1 VIELIDVHISSR
13 DKLHTTLGDWGREA
27 LRLGLSLTTPSPDT
41 MSSTEALVQSSQVQ
55 ATSSTLAYDVALL
68 LFRGITKVFFREVRP
83 RGSFN
88 IPRDGPVIF
97 VGAPHSNQVRI
108 ISLTSEDV
116 VLIRRGFVVPRSS
129 PCIDGL
135 PRVRATPCFLG
146 RCQEYEAE
154 GCRIPRQE
162 FV

>member
-1 VIELIDVHISSR
+1 
-13 DKLHTTLGDWGREA
+13 
-27 LRLGLSLTTPSPDT
+27 
-41 MSSTEALVQSSQVQ
+41 MSSTEASVQSSQFQ
-55 ATSSTLAYDVALL
+55 ATSSTLAYDLALL

-108 ISLTSEDV
+108 ISLASEVV
-116 VLIRRGFVVPRSS
+116 VLIRRGSVVPRSS

-135 PRVRATPCFLG
+135 PRVRTTPRFLG
-146 RCQEYEAE
+146 RRQEHETE

-162 FV
+162 SVKQCAYTLTYYPFSLRLTLY

>member
-1 VIELIDVHISSR
+1 
-13 DKLHTTLGDWGREA
+13 
-27 LRLGLSLTTPSPDT
+27 
-41 MSSTEALVQSSQVQ
+41 MSSTKALAQ
-55 ATSSTLAYDVALL
+55 SSTLGYDLALL

-88 IPRDGPVIF
+88 IPHDGPVIF

-108 ISLTSEDV
+108 ISLTSKDV
-116 VLIRRGFVVPRSS
+116 LLIRRDFVVPRSS

-146 RCQEYEAE
+146 C
-154 GCRIPRQE
+154 C
-162 FV
+162 

>member
-1 VIELIDVHISSR
+1 
-13 DKLHTTLGDWGREA
+13 
-27 LRLGLSLTTPSPDT
+27 

-55 ATSSTLAYDVALL
+55 ATSSTFAYDLALL

-97 VGAPHSNQVRI
+97 VGAPHSNQVI
-108 ISLTSEDV
+108 IITFLTSEDV
-116 VLIRRGFVVPRSS
+116 VLIRRVFVVPRSS

-135 PRVRATPCFLG
+135 PRVRETPCFLG

-154 GCRIPRQE
+154 GCRISRQE

>member
-1 VIELIDVHISSR
+1 
-13 DKLHTTLGDWGREA
+13 
-27 LRLGLSLTTPSPDT
+27 
-41 MSSTEALVQSSQVQ
+41 MSTKALVPSSQGQ
-55 ATSSTLAYDVALL
+55 AVSSTLSYDLALL

-88 IPRDGPVIF
+88 IPHDGPVIF
-97 VGAPHSNQVRI
+97 VGAPHSNQVK
-108 ISLTSEDV
+108 LVFTSEGV
-116 VLIRRGFVVPRSS
+116 VLIRRGLVVPRSS

-162 FV
+162 FVEQCA

>member
-1 VIELIDVHISSR
+1 
-13 DKLHTTLGDWGREA
+13 
-27 LRLGLSLTTPSPDT
+27 
-41 MSSTEALVQSSQVQ
+41 MSSTETLAQSSQFQ
-55 ATSSTLAYDVALL
+55 AIPSTLPYDLALL

-108 ISLTSEDV
+108 ISLTLEDV
-116 VLIRRGFVVPRSS
+116 VLIRRGSVVPRSS
-129 PCIDGL
+129 PCFDGL
-135 PRVRATPCFLG
+135 PRVRSTSCFLG
-146 RCQEYEAE
+146 RRQEYEAE
-154 GCRIPRQE
+154 GCRIPCQE